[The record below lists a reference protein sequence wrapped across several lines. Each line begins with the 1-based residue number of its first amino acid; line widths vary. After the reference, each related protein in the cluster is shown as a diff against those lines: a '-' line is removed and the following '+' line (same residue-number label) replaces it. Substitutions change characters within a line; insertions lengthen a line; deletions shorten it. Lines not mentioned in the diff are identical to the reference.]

1 MSSGIIRVGISGWTY
16 APWRG
21 VFYPRTVLR
30 QHELDYAATRFRC
43 LEATATFYAFLRPDI
58 FREWAEQV
66 PTEFVFALQGPRLI
80 THVLRLQEV
89 RVPLANFIASGLL
102 RLGLHLGPI
111 LWRLPSNLRFEPS
124 RIEAFLGLLPH
135 STEAAIALGRQ
146 HDRSLPA
153 PAWLQTDAQRPIR
166 HAIEVRHESFRCA
179 AFVDMLRAN
188 DVALV
193 CADAPG
199 ARMMDLTSDFV
210 YCRFLG
216 KPETAYPAGYD
227 TPALERWAGRLKAWA
242 AGGEPPDVERIS
254 GKGRPRRRD
263 VFVFFDNALRLR
275 APANALELI
284 RRLRS

>member
-1 MSSGIIRVGISGWTY
+1 MSAGIIRVGISGWTY

-21 VFYPRTVLR
+21 AFYPKTVHR
-30 QHELDYAATRFRC
+30 QHELDYAAACFRC
-43 LEATATFYAFLRPDI
+43 LEATATFHASLRPDI

-66 PTEFVFALQGPRLI
+66 PAEFVFAVQGPRLV
-80 THVLRLQEV
+80 THVARLQDV
-89 RVPLANFIASGLL
+89 RLPLANFMASGLL

-111 LWRLPSNLRFEPS
+111 LWQLPANLRFDPG
-124 RIEAFLGLLPH
+124 RVEAFLKLLPH
-135 STEAAIALGRQ
+135 STEAAAALARE
-146 HDRSLPA
+146 HDRSLRE
-153 PAWLQTDAQRPIR
+153 PAWLRTDAQRPMR
-166 HAIEVRHESFRCA
+166 HAIEVRHESFRCPG
-179 AFVDMLRAN
+179 FVEMLRAY

-199 ARMMDLTSDFV
+199 WRMMDLTSDFV

-216 KPETAYPAGYD
+216 QPRTRYPAGYE
-227 TPALERWAGRLKAWA
+227 TPALESWVTRLRTWAS
-242 AGGEPPDVERIS
+242 GGEPQDAERIG
-254 GKGRPRRRD
+254 GKGRPRQRD